1 MAKEI
6 LAVPEGKLFEVIAVI
21 RAGLRCKDKDEQVS
35 DETREQLSEW
45 CDDEEEYLRLM
56 EVLPRIL
63 GDINSL

>member
-6 LAVPEGKLFEVIAVI
+6 LAVPEGKLTEVIAII
-21 RAGLRCKDKDEQVS
+21 RAGLHCVDEQVS